1 MDYIKKLLQALLDTL
16 VPPGTIIMYGG
27 SQVPDGYI
35 LIQNVKVYQD
45 EFPRLYPVLSAC
57 PELEKGNDSGRAWVK
72 MVNPDGRV
80 PQFTTTG
87 SLVWKLLEAALPNIT
102 GALYSQ
108 PYGEDRDNI
117 FVWSS
122 GAFSTNLSGTTGNGS
137 LAVDLSVQG
146 KTLSYLSF
154 TASDSSSM
162 YNSGTMQPKSLQIMP
177 CIRF

>member
-1 MDYIKKLLQALLDTL
+1 MF
-16 VPPGTIIMYGG
+16 G
-27 SQVPDGYI
+27 
-35 LIQNVKVYQD
+35 
-45 EFPRLYPVLSAC
+45 
-57 PELEKGNDSGRAWVK
+57 
-72 MVNPDGRV
+72 
-80 PQFTTTG
+80 
-87 SLVWKLLEAALPNIT
+87 PNIT
-102 GALYSQ
+102 GALFSQ

-117 FVWSS
+117 FVWTS

-137 LAVDLSVQG
+137 LAVDVGVPG

>member
-1 MDYIKKLLQALLDTL
+1 MKHPFSVFDEIALSREKISCPLMFGQA
-16 VPPGTIIMYGG
+16 
-27 SQVPDGYI
+27 
-35 LIQNVKVYQD
+35 
-45 EFPRLYPVLSAC
+45 
-57 PELEKGNDSGRAWVK
+57 
-72 MVNPDGRV
+72 
-80 PQFTTTG
+80 
-87 SLVWKLLEAALPNIT
+87 PNIT
-102 GALYSQ
+102 GALFSQ

-117 FVWSS
+117 FVWTS

-137 LAVDLSVQG
+137 LAVDVSVPG